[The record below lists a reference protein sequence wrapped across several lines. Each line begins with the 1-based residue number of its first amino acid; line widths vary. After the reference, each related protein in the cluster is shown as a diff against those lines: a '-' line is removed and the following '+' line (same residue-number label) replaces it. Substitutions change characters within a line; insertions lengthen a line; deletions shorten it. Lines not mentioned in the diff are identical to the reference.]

1 MLILTL
7 CLLMSGKYAEY
18 IVGVWGRAVPGGVS
32 VGLGGGMSRAGDYKV
47 IALGNTSA
55 ASMEIPIL

>member
-18 IVGVWGRAVPGGVS
+18 IVRVWGGVVPGGVS
-32 VGLGGGMSRAGDYKV
+32 VGLGGGMSRAGDHKV